1 MNINRLVALFFWGM
15 VAKCLSELMDVSVL
29 VTQGLLKWCG
39 YGLWILA
46 VLFVAYDLLKPR
58 LQARR
63 HKREAL

>member
-46 VLFVAYDLLKPR
+46 VLFVAYDLLK
-58 LQARR
+58 AHR